1 MTIDRRVR
9 ELATESG
16 SPPTRRAGDGLIGV
30 ALVTGARQYLG
41 GHVKR
46 ANRAGRL
53 TSVKEASGRRIVSLD
68 QFRGYT
74 VVGMLFVNFLGG
86 YVVVPEIFK
95 HRNTYCS
102 YADTIMPQFFFA
114 VGFAF
119 RLTFMR
125 RLTAAGFGA
134 AAAAALRRNAGLLL
148 LGFVIHHLDGGVKS
162 WAELEALGLWG
173 FITRAFRREIFQT
186 LVHIAITSIWIL
198 PVIAT
203 GTAIRVAFMIASAA
217 LHLWLSRW
225 FYFDW
230 AWNLPVIDGGPLGF
244 LTWTIPTL
252 VGTLAYDAIA
262 GGRGEGRA
270 IVKMAAW
277 SVVLMVL
284 GYAISSMGGS
294 LAAPPFVKPAVSH
307 VVDLWTMS
315 QRTGSVAYLT
325 FAAGFSLAVYTL
337 FALACDLGR
346 LRAGLFRV
354 FGQNALAAYI
364 IHPMV
369 AGAVKPYIP
378 DDSRAWYLAIGF
390 GLYFAICTLFN
401 RYLEKH
407 ELFLRM

>member
-1 MTIDRRVR
+1 MAIDGRAG
-9 ELATESG
+9 ELATEAARY
-16 SPPTRRAGDGLIGV
+16 PARRAGDGLIGV

-262 GGRGEGRA
+262 GGG
-270 IVKMAAW
+270 
-277 SVVLMVL
+277 
-284 GYAISSMGGS
+284 
-294 LAAPPFVKPAVSH
+294 
-307 VVDLWTMS
+307 
-315 QRTGSVAYLT
+315 
-325 FAAGFSLAVYTL
+325 GFSLAVYTL